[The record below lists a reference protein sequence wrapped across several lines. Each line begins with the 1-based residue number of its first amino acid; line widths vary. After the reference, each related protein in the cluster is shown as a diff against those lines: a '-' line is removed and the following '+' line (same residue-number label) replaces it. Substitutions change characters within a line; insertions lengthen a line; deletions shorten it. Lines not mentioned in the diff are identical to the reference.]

1 MVIAVKAKSTAVI
14 AVLGITVLVLLSG
27 CTALNSPP
35 VAGFTCNPPSG
46 GAPLSV
52 SFNASGSYDSDGNI
66 VSYQW
71 SFGDGSSGTGA
82 EITHTYQNAGSFV
95 AKLTVTDN
103 QGGRDTSSKTITV
116 SVGLAPPAWIIGT
129 WGVEFATNDV
139 RDMYE
144 FTPNDVIFTVGSTSL
159 SFNSFYRAADM
170 NDSATSTS
178 YTVTITTSYEGTTAT
193 SVYQFVKLT
202 ATSLNY
208 TLSFDGMTIGP
219 LLLYLQ

>member
-1 MVIAVKAKSTAVI
+1 M
-14 AVLGITVLVLLSG
+14 LVLLTG
-27 CTALNSPP
+27 CTAINSPP
-35 VAGFTCNPPSG
+35 VASFTCNPASG

-66 VSYQW
+66 ASYQW
-71 SFGDGSSGTGA
+71 SFGDGSSGSGA
-82 EITHTYQNAGSFV
+82 ELTHTYQNAGSFV

-116 SVGLAPPAWIIGT
+116 SVGLSPPAWIIGT
-129 WGVEFATNDV
+129 WADESDFSS
-139 RDMYE
+139 YE
-144 FTPNDVIFTVGSTSL
+144 FTSNDVISTAGSTSL
-159 SFNSFYRAADM
+159 SFNSFYRLLADM
-170 NDSATSTS
+170 NDRATSTS

-208 TLSFDGMTIGP
+208 TLSIEGMTIGP
-219 LLLYLQ
+219 VALYRQ

>member
-1 MVIAVKAKSTAVI
+1 MKAKLSTVI
-14 AVLGITVLVLLSG
+14 VLLIPVLALLSG
-27 CTALNSPP
+27 CAALNSPP
-35 VAGFTCNPPSG
+35 VASFTCNPPSG

-71 SFGDGSSGTGA
+71 SFGDGSGGTGA
-82 EITHTYQNAGSFV
+82 EITHTYQNAGSYM

-103 QGGRDTSSKTITV
+103 LGAKDTSSKTITV
-116 SVGLAPPAWIIGT
+116 SVGLSPPAWIIGT
-129 WGVEFATNDV
+129 WSDEFGLLSYT
-139 RDMYE
+139 
-144 FTPNDVIFTVGSTSL
+144 FTQNDVISTTSSTSF
-159 SFNSFYRAADM
+159 SFNSVYQAADM

-178 YTVTITTSYEGTTAT
+178 YTVTITISYGGTTAT

-208 TLSFDGMTIGP
+208 TLSIDGMTIGP
-219 LLLYLQ
+219 LTLYLQ

>member
-1 MVIAVKAKSTAVI
+1 VIAVKAKSSTVTT
-14 AVLGITVLVLLSG
+14 VLGITVLVLLSG

-35 VAGFTCNPPSG
+35 IASFTCNPPSG
-46 GAPLSV
+46 GSPLSV

-82 EITHTYQNAGSFV
+82 EITHTYQNAGNYV

-103 QGGRDTSSKTITV
+103 QGARDTSSKTITV

-129 WGVEFATNDV
+129 WADEFDITS
-139 RDMYE
+139 YE
-144 FTPNDVIFTVGSTSL
+144 FTPNDVIGIVGSTSL
-159 SFNSFYRAADM
+159 SFSFIFRVADM
-170 NDSATSTS
+170 NDTATSTS
-178 YTVTITTSYEGTTAT
+178 YTVTITISYEGTTTT

-208 TLSFDGMTIGP
+208 TFSTNGMVIGP
-219 LLLYLQ
+219 LPLYLQ